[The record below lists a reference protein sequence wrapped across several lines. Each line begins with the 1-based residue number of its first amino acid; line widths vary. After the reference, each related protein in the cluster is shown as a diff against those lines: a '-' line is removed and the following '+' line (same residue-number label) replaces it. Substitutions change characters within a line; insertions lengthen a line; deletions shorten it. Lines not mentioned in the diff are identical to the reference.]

1 MQDRKVAPR
10 WMFSNEQADALK
22 ERFGWEI
29 ERDGIGSFTDAIT
42 RSFHTKDGSR
52 LAAEKGAR

>member
-1 MQDRKVAPR
+1 
-10 WMFSNEQADALK
+10 MFSNEQADALK